1 MTRLDRAF
9 EKHIMDHRIFINS
22 RVKPVNM
29 AEIIGK
35 MVSLTPES
43 EELGLTQEKF
53 DRFEDCSAKATSD
66 PTMMST
72 VLPIISGYANVT
84 TNAITVNGL
93 LLDKLEALTDGSL
106 VKAVSSCC
114 DGLLSMELDPQIR
127 KDLGP
132 HIMPSS
138 KTIGPCLPNFVVEGK
153 VDNWLLA
160 KRQGCYCGTLAA
172 RGVHQLRSYVDP
184 DTTLDNK
191 AYVIV
196 ATYPKEGTLKLFT
209 IHPTRYK
216 DDEISYLMTPVDTYN
231 MNINLE
237 SFQKGVRALRNARD

>member
-9 EKHIMDHRIFINS
+9 EKHITDHRIFINS
-22 RVKPVNM
+22 RVKPANM

-35 MVSLTPES
+35 MVSLRPES

-53 DRFEDCSAKATSD
+53 DWFEDCNAKATSD

-84 TNAITVNGL
+84 TDAIIVNGL
-93 LLDKLEALTDGSL
+93 SLDKLEALTDGSL

-114 DGLLSMELDPQIR
+114 DGLLPIELDPQIR
-127 KDLGP
+127 KDLGH

-138 KTIGPCLPNFVVEGK
+138 KTIGPCLPNFFVEGK

-160 KRQGCYCGTLAA
+160 KRQGCYCGTLAV

-184 DTTLDNK
+184 DTALDNK

-196 ATYPKEGTLKLFT
+196 ATYHKEGTLKLFT